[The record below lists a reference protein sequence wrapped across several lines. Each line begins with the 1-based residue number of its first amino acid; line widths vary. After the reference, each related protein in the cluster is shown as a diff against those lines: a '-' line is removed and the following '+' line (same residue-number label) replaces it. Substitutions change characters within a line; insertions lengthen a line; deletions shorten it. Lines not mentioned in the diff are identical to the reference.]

1 MNVVD
6 SSGWLEYFANG
17 KNADYFA
24 SAIQDTE
31 ALIVS
36 TINLYEVFKRILQQR
51 DENAAF
57 QAIALMQQGQIADVT
72 PTISLNAAKNS
83 IDLKLP
89 MADSIIYTTAQ
100 IYNATLWTQDSDFEN
115 MDGVNFI
122 EKKK

>member
-6 SSGWLEYFANG
+6 SSGWLEYFADG

-24 SAIQDTE
+24 PAIQDTE

-57 QAIALMQQGQIADVT
+57 LAIALMQQSQIIDVT
-72 PTISLNAAKNS
+72 PTISLSAAKNS

-115 MDGVNFI
+115 MDGVNYI